1 MTAAN
6 LRMSAPPA
14 AGATS
19 SPVYPSRTLSDE
31 RNTLYP
37 NDALSF
43 DALNHFGWAGKRDL
57 RDGARILIVGAGNG
71 DATVLLAEQA
81 RGTTVKITAI
91 ETSETA
97 IVLAK
102 SRLAKRGL
110 TNVEHRQMSLLDLPG
125 AELGEFDIIE
135 CSHVLDHLEDPLE
148 GLAALG
154 AVLADDGVMLLSLN
168 AAYGRMSLQVV
179 QALMQHLITDYMP
192 RDLKIEIVREFLRA
206 VPSDHW
212 LGHNSAD
219 FIAEL
224 NTLDGSGIEA
234 LLLQPFA
241 HTFTAADIYQSLD
254 QCGLALVSFAGKD
267 AANYR
272 VETHVKAPVLRDL
285 VAGRAEYEQHVIADT
300 MHGGLRT
307 HQFYASIQDKAPAA
321 FADEMVIVIA
331 PSYGSAAE
339 AAASCSITSAAHTQ
353 ALLAAMDGKRSVA
366 EIIAVVSS
374 QSGAAAE
381 EVRAQLSALY
391 AELHL
396 HQRVF
401 LRHQELLPNLNW
413 NAIQARLA
421 QHPAILY
428 Q

>member
-1 MTAAN
+1 MISTN
-6 LRMSAPPA
+6 LRMSTLDAPEAVPA
-14 AGATS
+14 
-19 SPVYPSRTLSDE
+19 PIYPSRNLSDE
-31 RNTLYP
+31 RSKLFP

-43 DALNHFGWAGKRDL
+43 DALNHFGWGGKRDL
-57 RDGARILIVGAGNG
+57 RGGARILVVGAGNG

-97 IVLAK
+97 IVLAR

-168 AAYGRMSLQVV
+168 ATYGRLPLQML
-179 QALMQHLITDYMP
+179 QSLMQHLITDYMP

-206 VPSDHW
+206 VPPDHW
-212 LGHNSAD
+212 LGHNCAD

-224 NTLDGSGIEA
+224 NALDGSGIEA

-241 HTFTAADIYQSLD
+241 HTFTAADIYQALD
-254 QCGLALVSFAGKD
+254 QCGLALVSFMGSGRT
-267 AANYR
+267 NYQ
-272 VETHVKAPVLRDL
+272 VETHVKAPLLRDL
-285 VAGRAEYEQHVIADT
+285 VAGRAEYEQHVIADA
-300 MHGGLRT
+300 MHGGMRT
-307 HQFYASIQDKAPAA
+307 HQFYASIQDKQPAQ
-321 FADEMVIVIA
+321 FAEEMVIVIA
-331 PSYGSAAE
+331 PSYDSAAE
-339 AAASCSITSAAHTQ
+339 AAASCNITTHAHSQ

-366 EIIAVVSS
+366 EIVALVSG
-374 QSGAAAE
+374 QSGAAAG
-381 EVRAQLSALY
+381 EVRAQLAALY

-413 NAIQARLA
+413 NAIQVRLA
-421 QHPAILY
+421 QHPAIMY